1 MKPATPSH
9 AQPSQHTI
17 RHTLRQQIRQQ
28 RRALSAN
35 EQTQAAH
42 DLLTRF
48 TRSPT
53 LAQAHHIALYLAYD
67 GEIDTQPLIH
77 WLWQQ
82 GRDVYLPVL
91 HPFSPGHLLFL
102 HYTPTTPMH
111 TNRYGIAEPKLDVRA
126 VKPAMALDL
135 ICTPLVAFDLL
146 GQRLGMG
153 GGYYDRTLMQW
164 HQHRQGPRP
173 VGLAHDCQHVTSLPV
188 EAWDVPL
195 PDILTP
201 SRHFHW

>member
-1 MKPATPSH
+1 MKPAQNQASRQ
-9 AQPSQHTI
+9 AI

-28 RRALSAN
+28 RRTLSA
-35 EQTQAAH
+35 EQQTQAAH
-42 DLLTRF
+42 NLLARF
-48 TRSPT
+48 QQSPT
-53 LAQAHHIALYLAYD
+53 FSQAQHVALYLAYD

-82 GRDVYLPVL
+82 GKHVYLPVL

-102 HYTPTTPMH
+102 HYTATTPMH

-126 VKPAMALDL
+126 VKPVMELDL
-135 ICTPLVAFDLL
+135 IGTPLVAFDDT

-153 GGYYDRTLMQW
+153 GGYYDRTLNPW
-164 HQHRQGPRP
+164 HQRRYGPQP
-173 VGLAHDCQHVTSLPV
+173 VGLAHDCQQVNVLPT

-201 SRHFHW
+201 SHHFHW